1 LRAVA
6 SRPFH
11 PIVGDEVE
19 VLSEHELLATLD
31 ERGEIDA
38 LPLMPEMLRFA
49 GQRFRVQSRAD
60 TTCIEGDLR
69 RMTDTVHLEGL
80 RCDGSAH
87 GGCQAGCLLFWKEDW
102 LRPVGA
108 VSAPR
113 KARRPHL
120 NVSAGSSLK
129 ATDLARAAGPNVTHD
144 GEYYSCQATSLQRAT
159 KKLRWWDLRHLIR
172 DAFNRNL
179 RGRRV
184 LRYLP
189 FYIYNRY
196 QTWSKTHLPH
206 WLLIRGGEWV
216 PSLGGVLS
224 STPKRLLDLEA
235 GERVRVKD
243 RKAIAE
249 TLSRDG
255 RNRGLTFD
263 VEMLEYCGQEASV
276 LRRVDRI
283 IDEMTGRMLH
293 FETDSLILDNVVC
306 KATYHGFCNRQ
317 TYPFWREIWLER
329 LGDQG

>member
-1 LRAVA
+1 M
-6 SRPFH
+6 
-11 PIVGDEVE
+11 GDEVE
-19 VLSEHELLATLD
+19 VLSEQELLATLD
-31 ERGEIDA
+31 ERGELDA

-60 TTCIEGDLR
+60 TTCIDGNLR

-108 VSAPR
+108 ASAPR
-113 KARRPHL
+113 KAPRPHL
-120 NVSAGSSLK
+120 NVSAESAVK
-129 ATDLARAAGPNVTHD
+129 ATDLARAAAPKVTHD
-144 GEYYSCQATSLQRAT
+144 GEYYACQATSLQRAT
-159 KKLRWWDLRHLIR
+159 ETLHWWDLRYLIR

-184 LRYLP
+184 LRYLAP
-189 FYIYNRY
+189 SFYNRY
-196 QTWSKTHLPH
+196 QAWSKAHLPR

-216 PSLGGVLS
+216 PSLGGFLT
-224 STPKRLLDLEA
+224 STPKRLLDLEP

-243 RKAIAE
+243 RKAIAK

-255 RNRGLTFD
+255 HNRGLSFD
-263 VEMLEYCGQEASV
+263 VEMLEYCGQEATV
-276 LRRVDRI
+276 LGRVERV
-283 IDEMTGRMLH
+283 IDETTGRMLH
-293 FETDSLILDNVVC
+293 FQTDCLILDNVVC
-306 KATYHGFCNRQ
+306 KAKYHGFCNRQ

-329 LGDQG
+329 RRDQG